1 MAVTESPDTT
11 DSTGAP
17 LDESYELRDGRIHKA
32 ITTPAGVV
40 NLSRPANSETEN
52 LRGAWLRGFLEGSR
66 VKLSG
71 DRQPSVRTA
80 ELFCGPGGLGLG
92 FSEACKELGTKME
105 SEAAVDQDEGAV
117 SVYAANHQTK
127 IRSVMSASELVDRPI
142 VGRGPDA
149 RFSQDPMI
157 IEETWAPLV
166 GRVDA
171 VLAGPPCQGH
181 SNLNN
186 HSRRTDK
193 RNELYLTVPSIAIA
207 LGADIVIIENVPA
220 VIHDSSKVVDTA
232 EALLREGGYSV
243 ERGVLSASKM
253 GWPQTRQRFFMIGRR
268 SKAPLPISEVKSA
281 LEEDARSVMWAIRD
295 LMNAPY
301 DERLHILTELS
312 EENKR
317 RIEYLFTHDLHDL
330 PPSERPECHQDG
342 TTYNA
347 VYGRMYEDRPAPTLT
362 TGFLTPGRGR
372 YIHPELHR
380 TLTPHEAARIQGFPD
395 TYNFF
400 PDAKNPPNKSKLTKW
415 IGDAVPMPLGFAAGL
430 SALGNGWSRE
440 I

>member
-1 MAVTESPDTT
+1 MAASKAFQDLDQTSTELS
-11 DSTGAP
+11 
-17 LDESYELRDGRIHKA
+17 ESYELLDGRIHKT
-32 ITTPAGVV
+32 ISTPAGNVRV
-40 NLSRPANSETEN
+40 SRVANSENEN
-52 LRGAWLRGFLEGSR
+52 LRSAWLRGFLEGSR
-66 VKLSG
+66 VKLIG

-142 VGRGPDA
+142 IGRGIDA
-149 RFSQDPMI
+149 HFSQDPLI
-157 IEETWAPLV
+157 IEESWAPLI
-166 GRVDA
+166 GHVDA

-207 LGADIVIIENVPA
+207 LNADIVIIENVPA
-220 VIHDSSKVVDTA
+220 VVHDSSQVVATA
-232 EALLREGGYSV
+232 EALLRKGGYSV
-243 ERGVLSASKM
+243 ETGVFSASKM
-253 GWPQTRQRFFMIGRR
+253 GWPQTRQRFFMIARR
-268 SKAPLPISEVKSA
+268 SEAPLPIKEVQSA
-281 LEEDARSVMWAIRD
+281 LEEQARSVMWAIGD
-295 LMNAPY
+295 LVNAPL
-301 DERLHILTELS
+301 DEKLHILAELS
-312 EENKR
+312 DENIR
-317 RIEYLFTHDLHDL
+317 RINYLFDNDEYNL
-330 PPSERPECHQDG
+330 PVDERPECHQEG

-347 VYGRMYEDRPAPTLT
+347 VYGRMYADRPAPTLT

-372 YIHPELHR
+372 YIHPELRR
-380 TLTPHEAARIQGFPD
+380 TLTPLEAARIQGFPD

-400 PDAKNPPNKSKLTKW
+400 PDAKNLPTKAKLTKW

-430 SALGNGWSRE
+430 SALGNGWSR
-440 I
+440 

>member
-1 MAVTESPDTT
+1 VAVIESPEDTEA
-11 DSTGAP
+11 STPTLA
-17 LDESYELRDGRIHKA
+17 EAYEFRDGRIHKA

-52 LRGAWLRGFLEGSR
+52 LRSSWLRGFLDGSR
-66 VKLSG
+66 VKLAG

-142 VGRGPDA
+142 IGRGIEA

-157 IEETWAPLV
+157 IEETWAPLI
-166 GRVDA
+166 GKVDA

-220 VIHDSSKVVDTA
+220 VVHDSSKVVATA
-232 EALLREGGYSV
+232 EMLLREGGYEV
-243 ERGVLSASKM
+243 ETGVFSASKM
-253 GWPQTRQRFFMIGRR
+253 GWPQTRQRFFMIARR
-268 SKAPLPISEVKSA
+268 SKAPLPVAEVQGA
-281 LEEDARSVMWAIRD
+281 LEEQARSVMWAIRD
-295 LMNAPY
+295 LADAPH
-301 DERLHILTELS
+301 DEKLHILAELS
-312 EENKR
+312 EENRR
-317 RIEYLFTHDLHDL
+317 RIDFLFDNDLHNL
-330 PPSERPECHQDG
+330 PPSERPECHQEG

-347 VYGRMYEDRPAPTLT
+347 VYGRMFADRPAPTLT

-372 YIHPELHR
+372 YIHPELRR

-400 PDAKNPPNKSKLTKW
+400 PDAKNPPTKAKLTKW

>member
-1 MAVTESPDTT
+1 VAITESPDISDT
-11 DSTGAP
+11 STAG
-17 LDESYELRDGRIHKA
+17 LSESYELLDGRIHKTIA
-32 ITTPAGVV
+32 TPAGNVR
-40 NLSRPANSETEN
+40 LSRPANAENEN
-52 LRGAWLRGFLEGSR
+52 LRSAWLRGFLEGSR
-66 VKLSG
+66 VKLAG
-71 DRQPSVRTA
+71 TRQASVRTA

-92 FSEACKELGTKME
+92 FAEACKELGTKME

-117 SVYAANHQTK
+117 SVYAANHGTK

-142 VGRGPDA
+142 IGRGTDA

-157 IEETWAPLV
+157 IEETWAPLI
-166 GRVDA
+166 GQVDA

-207 LGADIVIIENVPA
+207 LNADIVIIENVPA
-220 VIHDSSKVVDTA
+220 VVHDSSQVVATA
-232 EALLREGGYSV
+232 EALLRKNGYSV
-243 ERGVLSASKM
+243 VSGVFSASKM

-268 SKAPLPISEVKSA
+268 SKAPLPIKEVQQA
-281 LEEDARSVMWAIRD
+281 LEEQARSVMWAIGD
-295 LMNAPY
+295 LANLPL
-301 DERLHILTELS
+301 DDRLHILAELS
-312 EENKR
+312 EENRR
-317 RIEYLFTHDLHDL
+317 RIDFLFDNNEYNL
-330 PPSERPECHQDG
+330 PATERPECHQEG

-347 VYGRMYEDRPAPTLT
+347 VYGRMYADRPAPTLT

-372 YIHPELHR
+372 YIHPELRR

-400 PDAKNPPNKSKLTKW
+400 PDTENPPTKAKLTKW

-430 SALGNGWSRE
+430 SALGNGWSR
-440 I
+440 

>member
-1 MAVTESPDTT
+1 VTTSKSLQDLDQTTT
-11 DSTGAP
+11 DLS
-17 LDESYELRDGRIHKA
+17 ESYELVDGRIHKT
-32 ITTPAGVV
+32 ISTPAGDVRV
-40 NLSRPANSETEN
+40 SRPANSENEN
-52 LRGAWLRGFLEGSR
+52 LRSAWLRGFLEGSR
-66 VKLSG
+66 VKLIG

-105 SEAAVDQDEGAV
+105 SEAAVDQDKGAV

-142 VGRGPDA
+142 IGRGPEA
-149 RFSQDPMI
+149 HFSQNPLI
-157 IEETWAPLV
+157 IEESWAPLI
-166 GRVDA
+166 GQVDA

-207 LGADIVIIENVPA
+207 LNADVVIIENVPA
-220 VIHDSSKVVDTA
+220 VVHDSSQVVATA

-243 ERGVLSASKM
+243 ETGVFSASKM

-268 SKAPLPISEVKSA
+268 SAAPLPIKEVQSA
-281 LEEDARSVMWAIRD
+281 LEEQARSVMWAIGD
-295 LMNAPY
+295 LVNAPL
-301 DERLHILTELS
+301 DEKLHILAELS
-312 EENKR
+312 DENIR
-317 RIEYLFTHDLHDL
+317 RINYLFDKNEYNL
-330 PPSERPECHQDG
+330 PPDERPECHQEG

-347 VYGRMYEDRPAPTLT
+347 VYGRMYADRPAPTLT

-372 YIHPELHR
+372 YIHPELRR
-380 TLTPHEAARIQGFPD
+380 TLTPLEAARIQGFPD

-400 PDAKNPPNKSKLTKW
+400 PDANNPPTKAKLTKW

-430 SALGNGWSRE
+430 SALGNGWSR
-440 I
+440 